1 MLRRLWYFLR
11 RDRFASD
18 LNEEMQF
25 HREERARKL
34 SEGGLAPG
42 QAPLEAKRRF
52 GNGAGWAQESR
63 DHWGFGSLDRFRQ
76 DLHFALRRVRQRPGF
91 SVPVILV
98 TALGIGATTA
108 MFSAVDAALL
118 RRLPFREADRLVS
131 LTSLSVPF
139 EPEMAERNQPGS
151 RNLDFLDAGE
161 ARLFE
166 GVAAFASG
174 GLNLS
179 DPERPLRLRVGVVT
193 ANFFATLGIDPL
205 EGRTFRPEEGQPN
218 GPAVAI
224 LSHSLWRSAFGS
236 DAVIGR
242 TIRLNDKPYSVIGVM
257 GAGVGFPNQSDLWI
271 PMSVPTTFATFE
283 PFRGYLPSR
292 VIARLGNGISV
303 EQAANRMMAAWEQR
317 LGPERSGQ
325 EWIDE
330 TRTQLRA
337 QGAVRSLQAELVGP
351 RSRALL
357 ILFGATTL
365 LLLIGCANV
374 ANLLLSDGAA
384 RRREIGIR
392 EVLGAHRGRVVRQLL
407 VESLVLAV
415 GGAGLGI
422 ALAPFLLNLVG
433 ALLPEDL
440 AGAANVR
447 LDLRVLGFTTLIALL
462 TGLGFGLWPALA
474 GTRTEV
480 GESIKSAGGPSVTP
494 GRLGNVRKALV
505 AAEIALTTILL
516 IGAGLMLR
524 SFARVMSEPV
534 GLEPEHVAT
543 VETSFADGRG
553 AAARLLVINRVLERL
568 KGQPGILAAG
578 AVNDLPLRKGGRL
591 LITFD
596 ADAVPR
602 GEGRQMAR
610 HIAASP
616 GYFRALGIPLLR
628 GRTFRDA
635 DDSLGPKVAIV
646 SSSMA
651 KRVWPGVDPIG
662 RVIRLSTRDTAPITI
677 VGIVGDVRE
686 ASLERDPWLQMYFPV
701 NTSPPASVAFVLRG
715 TLPTDVLKGRLVQ
728 ALREAAPSQPGY
740 NLRMM
745 EEVISDSLA
754 PRRANT
760 WGLTLFATLALV
772 LSSLGVYAVVRYG
785 ATQRNREF
793 GIRLALGAR
802 TRTLLG
808 LIAGE
813 MAMAV
818 LTGLVIGIAGAWAL
832 SRVLASLLYEV
843 DAHDLGSFIAAP
855 LLLLAPALIATLLP
869 ALKASRVDP
878 TQVLRTE

>member
-1 MLRRLWYFLR
+1 MLRRLWYFLHR
-11 RDRFASD
+11 ERLASE

-25 HREERARKL
+25 HQEERARKL
-34 SEGGLAPG
+34 EEAGLPPG
-42 QAPLEAKRRF
+42 QVPFEVKRRF

-63 DHWGFGSLDRFRQ
+63 ERWGLGSLDRLRQ

-91 SVPVILV
+91 AVPVMLV

-118 RRLPFREADRLVS
+118 RQLPFREANRLVS
-131 LTSLSVPF
+131 LTAVSVPF
-139 EPEMAERNQPGS
+139 EPEMAERNQRGS
-151 RNLDFLDAGE
+151 RSLDFLDAGE
-161 ARLFE
+161 TRLFE
-166 GVAAFASG
+166 NVAAFASG

-179 DPERPLRLRVGVVT
+179 DPDRPLRLRVGVVT
-193 ANFFATLGIDPL
+193 ANFFATLGIDPFQ
-205 EGRTFRPEEGQPN
+205 GRTFRPEEGQPN
-218 GPAVAI
+218 GPAVAV
-224 LSHSLWRSAFGS
+224 LSHSLWRNAFGS
-236 DAVIGR
+236 SEVTGR
-242 TIRLNDKPYSVIGVM
+242 TIRLNDKPYTVIGVM
-257 GAGVGFPNQSDLWI
+257 PAGVGFPNQSDLWI
-271 PMSVPTTFATFE
+271 PMSVPTTVATFE

-292 VIARLGNGISV
+292 VIARLVPGIPV
-303 EQAANRMMAAWEQR
+303 DRAARRMMVVWDQR

-330 TRTQLRA
+330 TRTQLRE

-351 RSRALL
+351 RSRALM

-374 ANLLLSDGAA
+374 ANLLMSDGAA
-384 RRREIGIR
+384 RRRELGIR
-392 EVLGAHRGRVVRQLL
+392 EVLGAHRSRVVRQLL
-407 VESLVLAV
+407 VESLVLAA

-422 ALAPFLLNLVG
+422 ALAPLLLTVVG

-440 AGAANVR
+440 AGTATAR
-447 LDLRVLGFTTLIALL
+447 LDLRVLGFTTLIAVL

-524 SFARVMSEPV
+524 SFARVMSEPT
-534 GLEPEHVAT
+534 GLEPEQVAT
-543 VETSFADGRG
+543 LETSFADGQG

-568 KGQPGILAAG
+568 ESQPGILAAG

-596 ADAVPR
+596 ADGAPGR
-602 GEGRQMAR
+602 EGRHMAR

-616 GYFRALGIPLLR
+616 DYFRALGIPLLR
-628 GRTFRDA
+628 GRTFRA
-635 DDSLGPKVAIV
+635 GDDSLGPRVAVI

-651 KRVWPGVDPIG
+651 KRVWPGSDPIG
-662 RVIRLSTRDTAPITI
+662 RVIRLSARDTTPITI

-701 NTSPPASVAFVLRG
+701 STSTPASIGFVVRG
-715 TLPTDVLKGRLVQ
+715 ALPADALKGRLAQ

-745 EEVISDSLA
+745 DEVISDSVA

-785 ATQRNREF
+785 ASQRNREF

-808 LIAGE
+808 LITAE
-813 MAMAV
+813 MAIAV
-818 LTGLVIGIAGAWAL
+818 LAGLVIGLAGAWAL

-843 DAHDLGSFIAAP
+843 DAHDLGSFVAAP
-855 LLLLAPALIATLLP
+855 LLLLVPALLATLLP
-869 ALKASRVDP
+869 ALKASRTDP